1 MEQFKNGESSL
12 CETEIAELGSV
23 SGKSLC
29 HLQCHFGQDT
39 LSWARL
45 GAEVTGLD
53 LSPEGIESAQT
64 LAKDL
69 NLSATFVQGN
79 VLEASHIIN
88 NRFDIVFT
96 SYGTVIWLHDLLSW
110 ARQIASLLDQGGFF
124 YIIDFHPV
132 AWMFDE
138 KLEKI
143 KYSYFNVERIV
154 EVTEGTYADRA
165 AELRKTCITWNHSLS
180 EITDA
185 LIQAGLRI
193 NFLHEFGFSWFNVFE
208 NLVSRP
214 AGGFFHREHGEKIPL
229 MYSIKATKV

>member
-1 MEQFKNGESSL
+1 MKYFEIQRLDYETNKEYWDARVKVHMLSDFYKMEQFKNGESSL

-88 NRFDIVFT
+88 NRFDIV
-96 SYGTVIWLHDLLSW
+96 LHL
-110 ARQIASLLDQGGFF
+110 
-124 YIIDFHPV
+124 
-132 AWMFDE
+132 
-138 KLEKI
+138 
-143 KYSYFNVERIV
+143 
-154 EVTEGTYADRA
+154 TE
-165 AELRKTCITWNHSLS
+165 
-180 EITDA
+180 
-185 LIQAGLRI
+185 
-193 NFLHEFGFSWFNVFE
+193 
-208 NLVSRP
+208 P
-214 AGGFFHREHGEKIPL
+214 
-229 MYSIKATKV
+229 